1 MTAQFDQM
9 LKNYCRIW
17 RATGPFNH
25 SKLLVIDERWSYI
38 GSSNLDPR
46 SLRLN
51 FEVDLEVMDEEF
63 AATIGNR
70 IREARATALP
80 VRLSELNARPFVVRF
95 VERVLWLA
103 SPYL

>member
-1 MTAQFDQM
+1 
-9 LKNYCRIW
+9 
-17 RATGPFNH
+17 
-25 SKLLVIDERWSYI
+25 
-38 GSSNLDPR
+38 
-46 SLRLN
+46 
-51 FEVDLEVMDEEF
+51 MDEEF